1 MFSKKIRNAA
11 IACMLAAGLVI
22 ASAEPA
28 EAAIDYVNV
37 PDVAITVDGKTVSSD
52 VSPVIGSGRLMV
64 PARIVS
70 EYLGAQVVWYAEKQQ
85 AVIVKGADTLTIYN
99 NSSDYILNGVQKT
112 SDVPITIINGRFMV
126 PLRLVGE
133 SLGADV
139 LWSDAARSVTI
150 TSQKSETPTNPP
162 EPQPD
167 TPSYTVT
174 EVNKTIQVAQVDGN
188 IVNIRSGP
196 GTEYDKV
203 GHVQSGDVLTAT
215 GQAQDSN
222 GETWYRI
229 KTVQDQDTFIAA
241 WLTQDYNSNNNGGNG
256 NNTPPSSTTSSSG
269 DIKVTAKNAE
279 TGQSYISFDIG
290 DGTPRVVSN
299 NDNQL
304 VLQVD
309 GVQIA
314 DSSWNPVG
322 NMAPFT
328 GFEMKN
334 IDGDT
339 VQITTTVTEHG
350 YFRLDI
356 NNNIFSIMAVAKHKD
371 GKLGLAGKTIVVSPG
386 HGIYSTGGAI
396 DYGAVSPINGL
407 TEVDFNTPVSQRLR
421 DKLEAAGATV
431 IMIRSD
437 ANPINMTLY
446 QRSVVANSNNADAF
460 IEIHGDSAASSSAYG
475 IGTWAYTDQARL
487 TASAQKDIRNEFAYC
502 MNQAMADTTGQP
514 AYVKYGNFSVIR
526 ETEVPCVLIE
536 CGFLTNYSDT
546 TRLATPEYQETLAQ
560 AMFNGLN
567 NYFSY

>member
-1 MFSKKIRNAA
+1 MFRKVKSKLVL
-11 IACMLAAGLVI
+11 ACLLAGGLIVT
-22 ASAEPA
+22 SVQPA
-28 EAAIDYVNV
+28 EAEIDYVSA
-37 PDVAITVDGKTVSSD
+37 PDVVISIDGTTITSD
-52 VSPVIGSGRLMV
+52 TPPVIGSGRVMV
-64 PARIVS
+64 PVRVVS
-70 EYLGAQVVWYAEKQQ
+70 EFLGAQVIWYPDKQQ
-85 AVIVKGADTLTIYN
+85 AVIAKDGDTLTLNN

-112 SDVPITIINGRFMV
+112 SDVPITIIDDRFMV
-126 PLRLVGE
+126 PLRLISE
-133 SLGADV
+133 SLGANV
-139 LWSDAARSVTI
+139 LWDDTTRSVTI
-150 TSQKSETPTNPP
+150 TSQSSESSTT
-162 EPQPD
+162 EPDSPA
-167 TPSYTVT
+167 YTVT
-174 EVNKTIQVAQVDGN
+174 EVNKNIQVDQVDGDT
-188 IVNIRSGP
+188 VNLRSGP

-203 GHVQSGDVLTAT
+203 GYVQSGDILTAT
-215 GQAQDSN
+215 GQAQDKN
-222 GETWYRI
+222 GDTWYRI

-241 WLTQDYNSNNNGGNG
+241 WLTKDYSGEVNNNSGTE
-256 NNTPPSSTTSSSG
+256 TPTSVTTSSSG
-269 DIKVTAKNAE
+269 DITVTAKNAG

-290 DGTPRVVSN
+290 DGTPHVVSN

-304 VLQVD
+304 IMQID

-314 DSSWNPVG
+314 DGTWNPVG
-322 NMAPFT
+322 DMAPFT

-334 IDGDT
+334 IDEDS

-356 NNNIFSIMAVAKHKD
+356 NNNIFSVMAVAKHKN
-371 GKLGLAGKTIVVSPG
+371 GNLGLAGKTIVVSPG

-396 DYGAVSPINGL
+396 DYGAISPINGL
-407 TEVDFNTPVSQRLR
+407 TEVDFNTPVSQKLR

-460 IEIHGDSAASSSAYG
+460 VEIHGDSAANSSAYG
-475 IGTWAYTDQARL
+475 IGTWVYTDQARL
-487 TASAQKDIRNEFAYC
+487 TACAQEDIRNEFAYC

-536 CGFLTNYSDT
+536 CGFLTNYADA
-546 TRLATPEYQETLAQ
+546 TRLATAEYQETLAQ
-560 AMFNGLN
+560 AIFNGLN